1 MKERKLPPPSPRF
14 SIHAVPTPS
23 PLPNHSPERWAQFS
37 PEQQLRELEAELARL
52 RGVVD
57 HAVDAIISINPEG
70 AISGFNYAAEKLFG
84 YVFEEV
90 QGQNIKMLMPDPF
103 AREHD
108 GYLQRYMSTGEK
120 RIIGIGRQVEG
131 RKKDGTVFPIDLAVS
146 EAVVGEE
153 RVFTG
158 IVRDLTEQHALM
170 ARLALA
176 ERLAAIGELA
186 AGIAH
191 EVNNPINA
199 MINCAQLIIDGDTDK
214 TLCDDIISEGNRV
227 ASIVS
232 NLLSF
237 ARDQAEQIRPTRV
250 TEVIDRSLALLGRR
264 FQKQGVEILVEEGT
278 DVPAALVRTQQL
290 QQVIL
295 NLIVNARDAL
305 LENDAKDQKLI
316 TLHIG
321 TRGTG
326 SDRQVELRVRDNGPG
341 IPPEMQSRIF
351 DAFFT
356 TKRGRGGTGLGLS
369 VSREIIEAHGGQLT
383 VESCLGA
390 YTEFCVVLPAAP

>member
-1 MKERKLPPPSPRF
+1 
-14 SIHAVPTPS
+14 
-23 PLPNHSPERWAQFS
+23 
-37 PEQQLRELEAELARL
+37 
-52 RGVVD
+52 
-57 HAVDAIISINPEG
+57 
-70 AISGFNYAAEKLFG
+70 
-84 YVFEEV
+84 
-90 QGQNIKMLMPDPF
+90 MLMPDPF

-146 EAVVGEE
+146 EALVGEE

-158 IVRDLTEQHALM
+158 IIRDLTEQHALM

-250 TEVIDRSLALLGRR
+250 AEVIDRSLALLGRR

-290 QQVIL
+290 QQVIM

-305 LENDAKDQKLI
+305 LESDAKDEKLI
-316 TLHIG
+316 TLHIA

-326 SDRQVELRVRDNGPG
+326 NDRQVELRVRDNGPG

-369 VSREIIEAHGGQLT
+369 VSREIIEAHGGHLT
-383 VESCLGA
+383 VESCPGA
-390 YTEFCVVLPAAP
+390 YTEFCVVLPAAR